1 MIVSGERFLNQ
12 ILEAIKYDACVSEE
26 KFVLILVANGEVDAL
41 AAGVMVQVRGKGPC
55 AGCQTLLRNKRHDS
69 PSRTSVPRSPAAQ
82 GQLRSRPV
90 RSGLSPAV

>member
-41 AAGVMVQVRGKGPC
+41 AAGVMVQVRGNAPWV
-55 AGCQTLLRNKRHDS
+55 GCQTSPQTNADT
-69 PSRTSVPRSPAAQ
+69 PSRTSAPRPPAAPAQ
-82 GQLRSRPV
+82 RRSRPAQ
-90 RSGLSPAV
+90 RPPGPAV